1 MTDYK
6 IYRWDVILAPNGLNK
21 MPIIYVMPD
30 LEFLEFIKNNSYQ
43 VMIEINGSNTI
54 YDGKQIFGTVNTS
67 SFMPNFSEQTN
78 LYVVTMECVWYGYPE
93 PESLGNVK
101 FFGLKS

>member
-43 VMIEINGSNTI
+43 VMVIINGTNTI
-54 YDGKQIFGTVNTS
+54 YDGKQITGTVNTS

-78 LYVVTMECVWYGYPE
+78 LYVVMLDCVWYGYPE
-93 PESLGNVK
+93 PQSLGEVK